1 MDARRRHRLP
11 LSAFATAL
19 VASLAL
25 AAPSAH
31 AANCPGADQLPLLST
46 SASARSATLCLLN
59 DQRAASGL
67 APLTSQPVLEAAA
80 TGYAGA
86 MVEQR
91 FFAHVSPAGQTLD
104 ARLAAY
110 VSGARSFAIG
120 ENLAWGQGVLG
131 TPAATM
137 NAWMRSQGHREN
149 ILSASFDEIGI
160 GIVPGS
166 PKGGLL
172 DAGATYVTEF
182 GSREGGG
189 GTSPT
194 RTSVSSASVDV
205 TAKRAAKA
213 PARPKPLSAKTKR
226 RISKQCHA
234 VARRKPASAKTR
246 RARYERCVRTRT
258 AAARKAA
265 R

>member
-1 MDARRRHRLP
+1 MDVRRRHRLP
-11 LSAFATAL
+11 LSALATAL

-46 SASARSATLCLLN
+46 PASAKSATLCLLN
-59 DQRAASGL
+59 DQRAANGL

-80 TGYAGA
+80 TGYAQA

-91 FFAHVSPAGQTLD
+91 FFAHVSPAGETLD
-104 ARLAAY
+104 QRLTSY
-110 VSGARSFAIG
+110 ITGARSYAIG

-137 NAWMRSQGHREN
+137 NAWMRSQGHRDN

-160 GIVPGS
+160 GIVSGS

-182 GSREGGG
+182 GAREASGSS
-189 GTSPT
+189 SP
-194 RTSVSSASVDV
+194 SHASSASVDLSV
-205 TAKRAAKA
+205 RSAKA
-213 PARPKPLSAKTKR
+213 PAKPKPLPAKAKR
-226 RISKQCHA
+226 RISKECHA

-246 RARYERCVRTRT
+246 RARYDRCVRTRT
-258 AAARKAA
+258 AAARKTA

>member
-1 MDARRRHRLP
+1 MDVRRRHRLP
-11 LSAFATAL
+11 LSALATAL

-46 SASARSATLCLLN
+46 PASAKSATLCLLN
-59 DQRAASGL
+59 DQRAANGL

-80 TGYAGA
+80 TGYAQA

-91 FFAHVSPAGQTLD
+91 FFAHVSPSGETLD
-104 ARLAAY
+104 ERLAAY
-110 VSGARSFAIG
+110 TTGAGGFTIG

-137 NAWMRSQGHREN
+137 NAWMRSQGHRDN

-160 GIVPGS
+160 GIVSGS

-182 GSREGGG
+182 GAREASGSS
-189 GTSPT
+189 SP
-194 RTSVSSASVDV
+194 SHASSASVDLSV
-205 TAKRAAKA
+205 RSAKA
-213 PARPKPLSAKTKR
+213 PAKPKPLSAKAKR
-226 RISKQCHA
+226 RISKECHA

-246 RARYERCVRTRT
+246 RARYDRCVRTRT
-258 AAARKAA
+258 AAARKTA

>member
-46 SASARSATLCLLN
+46 PASAKSATLCLLN
-59 DQRAASGL
+59 DQRAANGL

-80 TGYAGA
+80 TGYAQA

-104 ARLAAY
+104 QRLAAY
-110 VSGARSFAIG
+110 VTGARSFAIG

-137 NAWMRSQGHREN
+137 NSWMRSQGHRDN
-149 ILSASFDEIGI
+149 ILSKSFDEIGI
-160 GIVPGS
+160 GIADGS
-166 PKGGLL
+166 PRGGLL

-182 GSREGGG
+182 GSREAS
-189 GTSPT
+189 GTSSP
-194 RTSVSSASVDV
+194 SHASSASVDV
-205 TAKRAAKA
+205 TAPRSAKA
-213 PARPKPLSAKTKR
+213 PAKPKPLSAKTKR
-226 RISKQCHA
+226 RISKECHS
-234 VARRKPASAKTR
+234 VARRKKASAKTR
-246 RARYERCVRTRT
+246 RARYDRCVRTRT